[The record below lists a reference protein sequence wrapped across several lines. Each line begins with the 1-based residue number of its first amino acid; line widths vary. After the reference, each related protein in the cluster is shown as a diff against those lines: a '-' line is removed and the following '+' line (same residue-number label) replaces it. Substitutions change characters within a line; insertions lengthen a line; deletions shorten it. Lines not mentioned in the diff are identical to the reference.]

1 MGAFLESLSIKE
13 ENVTGAID
21 YLKGNVFQKIN
32 LVAQIRVETWLQ
44 ITVDAPL
51 SFADGFYTNDQWIV
65 DQNGTGAFAEFNVD
79 DTIVI
84 TGTSSNNFTSA
95 TIQEK
100 IDDNN
105 IRLNQ
110 TLTQVSETAGTIY
123 LNQRP
128 KGVTWDYGLI
138 ENAEATNFFSK
149 VDGNLMRFE
158 YGTSS
163 NIPNT
168 FTDMNAVG
176 KLSWQLGQI
185 TLDNTQV
192 KDVSSS
198 DDINNYRYIIQ
209 INQDFLIHPF
219 YLDNQILDLLNEQPP
234 RYFRLSDC
242 LKHVFRFRAY
252 KELQN
257 PNIFQELIFDGN
269 EGNTGWFD
277 EEYNGGDA
285 EYEATNLSYSNSL
298 GLTRD
303 DTVTVTFDIENT
315 ADNTNGLAQYVCVNL
330 ILLPEDAAD
339 YQNINTP
346 MYQNY
351 GFDRALATTG
361 GGAVQGIN
369 NGTGWEAINDL
380 TVTSGTGKVSVSLDI
395 DFGADMQSK
404 IDSLSNKR
412 YLLSAYAVANG
423 MTASDANYVNML
435 VDVKEIQVDIPDAT
449 VTVTNDFYK
458 HDENTY
464 TGAGAGLID
473 MNVEEEIVADSLI
486 LLDRAAP
493 YSDIQIDSVK
503 VGIIATDGTEVVELY
518 MDDFDLTSAPEIGGL
533 RFVNSTTQDAFAVNP
548 TEIRKNIMF
557 IRSASEDTGT
567 QVAYRVRLPFLI
579 RWETWEQLILS
590 SLPADFL
597 DTAEPFDG
605 YNQQWFRLS
614 VLSGWDLKY
623 RVETVVTSM
632 NTQKTIIS
640 DTSAISLHSYD
651 DGSGNWTSGSIECYD
666 GATALTVGGQPYI
679 LSNAVGRNTT
689 IRATFTYNGGGS
701 MPTANDVF
709 MVIRIIPKEGGTFI
723 ANDTASSVWDR
734 SAVSYLTGTGG
745 KISLQVVGSEMIG
758 ECEIDYNDIPQGVNE
773 FTISAFIREK

>member
-13 ENVTGAID
+13 ENVIGVID
-21 YLKGNVFQKIN
+21 YLKGNIFQKIN
-32 LVAQIRVETWLQ
+32 LVAQIRVETWRQ
-44 ITVDAPL
+44 ITVDEPL
-51 SFADGFYTNDQWIV
+51 SFADGFYTTSDWIV
-65 DQNGTGAFAEFNVD
+65 DQSGGGAFADFNVD

-84 TGTSSNNFTSA
+84 SGTSSNNFVSA

-110 TLTQVSETAGTIY
+110 TLTQVIETTGTIF

-192 KDVSSS
+192 KDISST

-219 YLDNQILDLLNEQPP
+219 FLDNQILDLLNEQPP
-234 RYFRLSDC
+234 KYFKLSDC

-257 PNIFQELIFDGN
+257 PNIYQELIFDDKD
-269 EGNTGWFD
+269 GNTGWFD

-285 EYEATNLSYSNSL
+285 EYEAAALSYSNSL

-303 DTVTVTFDIENT
+303 DVVTVEFDIENT
-315 ADNTNGLAQYVCVNL
+315 ADNTNGLAQYVCVNF
-330 ILLPEDAAD
+330 IMLPEDPAD
-339 YQNINTP
+339 YKNINTP

-351 GFDRALATTG
+351 AFDRAIATTG
-361 GGAVQGIN
+361 GATVQGLN
-369 NGTGWEAINDL
+369 NGTNWEVIKDL
-380 TVTSGTGKVSVSLDI
+380 SVTSGTGKVSVSFDV
-395 DFGADMQSK
+395 DFGSDVQTL
-404 IDSLSNKR
+404 IDGLSNKR
-412 YLLSAYAVANG
+412 YLICAYAVANG
-423 MTASDANYVNML
+423 MTADDANYVNML
-435 VDVKEIQVDIPDAT
+435 VDVKEIQVNIPDAT

-503 VGIIATDGTEVVELY
+503 TGIIATDGTEVVELY
-518 MDDFDLTSAPEIGGL
+518 MDSFDLSNAPEIGGL
-533 RFVNSTTQDAFAVNP
+533 RFVNDTTQDAFAVNP
-548 TEIRKNIMF
+548 TEIRKDIMF
-557 IRSASEDTGT
+557 IRSTADDTGT
-567 QVAYRVRLPFLI
+567 QVGYRVRLPFLI

-597 DTAEPFDG
+597 DTAQPFNG
-605 YNQQWFRLS
+605 YNQEWLRIDT
-614 VLSGWDLKY
+614 LSGWDLKY

-640 DTSAISLHSYD
+640 DTSAITLHSYD
-651 DGSGNWTSGSIECYD
+651 DGSGHWTSGTIECLD
-666 GATALTVGGQPYI
+666 GATTLTTGGQPYL
-679 LSNAVGRNTT
+679 LSNSVGRNTT
-689 IRATFTYNGGGS
+689 IRATFTYNGPGAI
-701 MPTANDVF
+701 PAANDVF

-745 KISLQVVGSEMIG
+745 KISLQVVGSEMVG
-758 ECEIDYNDIPQGVNE
+758 ECEVDYNDLPQGVNE